1 MRFYEDDGM
10 NTSMNQRKMVQD
22 ARRRQAVVLVNRNSY
37 RYHGEKIKSFV
48 QDKTAIQLLRKDS
61 VLERLKELQRRRIV
75 EQRNQVTIMIT
86 TGSLTFIVLLAAIV
100 TWFLFMT
107 PVIENIGKIFQN
119 ITELLIWKFT
129 LLFLVLDRLQ
139 DEVPD
144 VLLDRLHEEVPDV
157 VLHRQQDEVPDDFIN
172 LGRK

>member
-1 MRFYEDDGM
+1 
-10 NTSMNQRKMVQD
+10 MNQRKMVQD
-22 ARRRQAVVLVNRNSY
+22 ARRRQAVVLVNRNFY
-37 RYHGEKIKSFV
+37 RYHVEKIKFV

-107 PVIENIGKIFQN
+107 PVIENIGKIFRTLQN
-119 ITELLIWKFT
+119 CSFGNLHFCFQYLIGCRMKYQMYY
-129 LLFLVLDRLQ
+129 LIGCRRKHQMQYLIGNRMKYQMISSIL
-139 DEVPD
+139 
-144 VLLDRLHEEVPDV
+144 EENECSTK
-157 VLHRQQDEVPDDFIN
+157 L
-172 LGRK
+172 RKYAI